1 MIVRGANAKGGVGKG
16 AYVAKLETQHG
27 FRFEGVNGAELDHV
41 QVHDVYG
48 DFVYIGRDKSHVPS
62 HDVWIHN
69 CTFTRNGRQGVS
81 VTAATDV
88 IIEHNY
94 FNNTRRATID
104 LEPNSRSWHVSDV
117 FVLNNTVGKGRLLFV
132 ASHGQGPVNSVVI
145 SGNKLLGHPLTI
157 DVEPPGSQR
166 RSNWVVVNNTS
177 DTSVRSRPMRFFS
190 VDGLIVRGN
199 RQQVTG
205 GDPGVVLDH
214 VCGAQVSG
222 NQFGSGGVR
231 RTASQ
236 CNAPLVVPAVPAIP
250 GRGTPGTVPTVSTVP
265 PSTTGPASTTPTS
278 TSTPTRPSRRRGRAA
293 GSTSSTGFSSR
304 WARACSSR
312 SCSRSVPA
320 GRRPTAP
327 TTPDQARHDA

>member
-1 MIVRGANAKGGVGKG
+1 M
-16 AYVAKLETQHG
+16 
-27 FRFEGVNGAELDHV
+27 
-41 QVHDVYG
+41 
-48 DFVYIGRDKSHVPS
+48 
-62 HDVWIHN
+62 
-69 CTFTRNGRQGVS
+69 
-81 VTAATDV
+81 
-88 IIEHNY
+88 
-94 FNNTRRATID
+94 
-104 LEPNSRSWHVSDV
+104 

-236 CNAPLVVPAVPAIP
+236 CSAPLVVPAVPAIP

-265 PSTTGPASTTPTS
+265 PSTTAPASTTPTS
-278 TSTPTRPSRRRGRAA
+278 TSTPTRKPASGSGGGFDLFDWILVALGACVLLAIVLAFRSRR
-293 GSTSSTGFSSR
+293 
-304 WARACSSR
+304 
-312 SCSRSVPA
+312 
-320 GRRPTAP
+320 TA
-327 TTPDQARHDA
+327 TDSPDDA